1 MWRHLLAATLDNAK
15 IINPAHSFLFFII
28 MGGYMVLLHQST
40 MCIIGT
46 LFLYI
51 CDVLAVKSLYITF
64 SIHKEQFAFQWHALR
79 IARDI

>member
-1 MWRHLLAATLDNAK
+1 
-15 IINPAHSFLFFII
+15 
-28 MGGYMVLLHQST
+28 MVPLHQST
-40 MCIIGT
+40 MCIIGS

-64 SIHKEQFAFQWHALR
+64 SIHKEQFAFQLHALR